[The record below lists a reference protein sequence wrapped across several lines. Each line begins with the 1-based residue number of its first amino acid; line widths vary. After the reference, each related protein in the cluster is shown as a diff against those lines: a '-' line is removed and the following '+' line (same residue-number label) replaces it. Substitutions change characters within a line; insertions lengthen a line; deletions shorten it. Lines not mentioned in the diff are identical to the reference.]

1 MTLRLDPLAE
11 ADLDR
16 VPRPDFARVRQALAD
31 LERGAEGLDV
41 GPLEARFRLDAT
53 EVQDSG
59 SGVAGGSTAPDEPWQ
74 VLVVDGHWIVFRLL
88 LTGDQYVARIV
99 TRRELA
105 RIVRDLP

>member
-41 GPLEARFRLDAT
+41 GPLELRFRLDAT
-53 EVQDSG
+53 EVQDSAG
-59 SGVAGGSTAPDEPWQ
+59 GVAGGLRAPGDLWQ
-74 VLVVDGHWIVFRLL
+74 VLVVDGHWIVFQLL
-88 LTGDQYVARIV
+88 STGGYYVARIV